1 MAMSFNFVLTGGKG
15 GFVAGTDN
23 KETKGISNSNENT
36 EQQTLLTSTDMNCV
50 AEALDGFD
58 GKDIAG
64 TFDMSKMT
72 PEMIAAAETIGSVAA
87 TETAGS
93 IASAETAGSIA
104 SAETIGS
111 VASAETAGSIA
122 FDGGGGFDGGSDGG
136 FSSFG

>member
-1 MAMSFNFVLTGGKG
+1 MAMSFNSFGLITGGSKG
-15 GFVAGTDN
+15 NIASTEKSSKDV
-23 KETKGISNSNENT
+23 SNSDKSVS
-36 EQQTLLTSTDMNCV
+36 EQATALTATDTNCIM
-50 AEALDGFD
+50 DGFD

-72 PEMIAAAETIGSVAA
+72 PEMIAAAETIGSVASA
-87 TETAGS
+87 ETAGS
-93 IASAETAGSIA
+93 IASVETAGSIA

-122 FDGGGGFDGGSDGG
+122 FDGGGGFDSGSDGG